1 MAIKDVGAYIE
12 KRGLVETTDAEIE
25 KPIYRKPG
33 LDGIASFG
41 DMEEVFSN
49 LVRAKRDEHN
59 LNRAQ
64 LAMMLG
70 LSEQVFARYE
80 RAISKMHVTRLVH
93 LSEILGFSP
102 LEMIHA
108 AAPHLFGATQQEADD
123 KMALISRM
131 LKMPAPTSS
140 ALLNLVEE
148 LSPDEPTDPAE
159 KKKR

>member
-33 LDGIASFG
+33 FDGIASFG
-41 DMEEVFSN
+41 EMEEVFSN

-80 RAISKMHVTRLVH
+80 RAISKMHVTRLIH

-108 AAPHLFGATQQEADD
+108 AAPHLFGATRQEADE
-123 KMALISRM
+123 KMKLIDRM
-131 LKMPAPTSS
+131 LRMPAPTTS
-140 ALLNLVEE
+140 ALLTLVEE
-148 LSPDEPTDPAE
+148 LSPDQNATPAASN
-159 KKKR
+159 KR